1 MSPKVEAAYM
11 KELSITLIEDLVSFI
26 YIYILSSVVNVKLV
40 I

>member
-11 KELSITLIEDLVSFI
+11 KELSTTLIKTRSLL
-26 YIYILSSVVNVKLV
+26 YIYISSVVNVKLV